1 MAGKKLNAADMLQ
14 SANTSAAREILEEA
28 AHGTEEVK
36 APVKKKAPAQ
46 KKTEEPKNP
55 SGRPKSDRVCKLNIT
70 LTEADKDY
78 LRRLAFERTSG
89 RQIVTISD
97 IIAEYIEADRK
108 KRQRAKK

>member
-1 MAGKKLNAADMLQ
+1 MAGKKLNAAAMLD
-14 SANTSAAREILEEA
+14 SANTAAAREILEAAEQENTEA
-28 AHGTEEVK
+28 P
-36 APVKKKAPAQ
+36 APVKRRTKAQ
-46 KKTEEPKNP
+46 KKAEPRP
-55 SGRPKSDRVCKLNIT
+55 AGRPKTDRVCKLNIT

-78 LRRLAFERTSG
+78 LRQVAFERTSG

>member
-28 AHGTEEVK
+28 AQESTEASE
-36 APVKKKAPAQ
+36 PVKRRARAQ
-46 KKTEEPKNP
+46 KTAEPRP
-55 SGRPKSDRVCKLNIT
+55 AGRPKSDRVCKLNIT
-70 LTEADKDY
+70 LTEEDKDY

-108 KRQRAKK
+108 KKQRAKK